1 MAALRSA
8 CVRRT
13 RRSLTSAA
21 IPTAHTFPVALDLQA
36 QHIFWLPE
44 RKDTF

>member
-1 MAALRSA
+1 MAALRCA
-8 CVRRT
+8 WVRRT
-13 RRSLTSAA
+13 RCPLTSAA
-21 IPTAHTFPVALDLQA
+21 IPTALTFPIALDLQA